1 MSKYTFSTKIP
12 LSKVLKM
19 LRKLFNTTPPFCI
32 CVCRLKHKSFMVCFF
47 SSSQNGIVTVKVW
60 WFWCFGN
67 LEHEEEASTK
77 IKNAFWTL
85 VHIMM
90 GEFLASGM
98 CCVAL
103 MIVHLKVVLYGNSFH
118 LETRQ
123 HSRPPLGCFEA
134 LDLCCRGS
142 RCCLFSFSYLEER
155 PRASLWVRRVVHFPS
170 RINSTRFHHK
180 KIDVSVVTNPNWKG
194 IQNPF

>member
-1 MSKYTFSTKIP
+1 MSFLCHLRLLIRVGWILQISKKSTFWTKNQTFNKMFP
-12 LSKVLKM
+12 NLKM
-19 LRKLFNTTPPFCI
+19 LRKLFSTTPPFCI

-98 CCVAL
+98 CCVDDR
-103 MIVHLKVVLYGNSFH
+103 SF
-118 LETRQ
+118 E
-123 HSRPPLGCFEA
+123 GCLVWKF
-134 LDLCCRGS
+134 
-142 RCCLFSFSYLEER
+142 
-155 PRASLWVRRVVHFPS
+155 FPS
-170 RINSTRFHHK
+170 RNSAAFSATAWLFWSFRP
-180 KIDVSVVTNPNWKG
+180 VLSW
-194 IQNPF
+194 